1 MVNCETGAVSSTAAP
16 TLSVRT
22 ATIADAEPLLAIRQ
36 QAESW
41 LENHAIRQWPPGYFT
56 IERLRGQLAG
66 GHWLLLVDQH
76 GQIHAALE
84 SLETDDLWPDAP
96 DGEARYIHGLMVNRD
111 IAALGAGATLLEHA
125 AAQTRDAGASYLRL
139 YCVATNPGLRDY
151 YLRHVFVETDYRDFE
166 DSWFSAR
173 LFERRT

>member
-1 MVNCETGAVSSTAAP
+1 MSSTAAP
-16 TLSVRT
+16 TLSVRP
-22 ATIADAEPLLAIRQ
+22 ATVEDAESLLAIRQ

-41 LENHAIRQWPPGYFT
+41 LEDHDIQQWPPGYFT
-56 IERLRGQLAG
+56 IDRLRVQLEDG
-66 GHWLLLVDQH
+66 NWMLLVDQH

-96 DGEARYIHGLMVNRD
+96 VGEARYIHGLMVNRD
-111 IAALGAGATLLEHA
+111 VASHGVGALLLQHA
-125 AAQTRDAGASYLRL
+125 AEQARDAGASYLRL

-151 YLRHVFVETDYRDFE
+151 YLRRGFVETDYRDFE

-173 LFERRT
+173 LFEKRI